1 MKWNKI
7 YWFFIGS
14 DGIYGGLEWWCFVYV
29 VDFYCEW
36 FIDCGCF
43 VVDRGCDKVICFW
56 EVFVVNLGVVCID
69 VSYWINK

>member
-56 EVFVVNLGVVCID
+56 
-69 VSYWINK
+69 